1 MRLSLL
7 LICLA
12 STTAAGAEYAWK
24 CPDGSIQVTQAKTCP
39 GGQRKN
45 VDDMNATEI
54 NAFVKALKA
63 ANQTRGLSD
72 EKPRSSASARDTA
85 KVDPCEEAFKGK
97 LEVRNSPWDGS
108 VHAVERFLKSG
119 YLKDPDSFQAI
130 EWGKVVKGCG
140 DYVVSVKYRA
150 RNSFGGYAVEARTFT
165 LNADG
170 VVTGSAP
177 YR

>member
-24 CPDGSIQVTQAKTCP
+24 CPDGSIQITQVKTCP

-63 ANQTRGLSD
+63 ANQTSGLSD
-72 EKPRSSASARDTA
+72 EKPRSSARDVV

-108 VHAVERFLKSG
+108 VHAVEGFLKSS

-140 DYVVSVKYRA
+140 TYVVALKFRA
-150 RNSFGGYAVEARTFT
+150 RNSFGGYVVETRIFT
-165 LNADG
+165 LDADG
-170 VVTGSAP
+170 EVTGSTP